1 MLFNILN
8 NYGHVYKEL
17 KEVLADFNFNWIDHY
32 SATIEINSIEEL
44 VNLSKVLGKIKISGK
59 DNLIT
64 YWVD

>member
-1 MLFNILN
+1 MLFTILD
-8 NYGHVYKEL
+8 NYCHVSKDL
-17 KEVLADFNFNWIDHY
+17 KEVLTDFNFNWIDFGN
-32 SATIEINSIEEL
+32 ATIEIDSIEEL